1 MDDLMNLSI
10 GQLCGGAAGILV
22 LLSVF
27 IEITPFKFNPISAF
41 LNWIGARTNKNIMDK
56 FDSMQDEVSGLKDEV
71 SGLKKEIDSIRS
83 SEDERDAETRRVR
96 ILEFA
101 DEVAHAQGHSK
112 ERYTQ
117 VLHDIDVYD
126 SYCDAHK
133 GFKNSQTVGAR
144 KLILKAYDKH
154 LAENDFL

>member
-1 MDDLMNLSI
+1 MEELMNMSI
-10 GQLCGGAAGILV
+10 GEIVGWIAGIV
-22 LLSVF
+22 ATLSVF
-27 IEITPFKFNPISAF
+27 IEITPIKINPISW
-41 LNWIGARTNKNIMDK
+41 LLKWIGERTNKAIMGEIESVKKD
-56 FDSMQDEVSGLKDEV
+56 VSELKDEMNN
-71 SGLKKEIDSIRS
+71 IRE

-101 DEVAHAQGHSK
+101 DEVAHSKGHSK
-112 ERYTQ
+112 ERFTQ

-126 SYCDAHK
+126 KYCDAHR
-133 GFKNSQTVGAR
+133 GFKNSQTIGAR

>member
-10 GQLCGGAAGILV
+10 GQLFGGAAGILV

-27 IEITPFKFNPISAF
+27 IEITPFKFNPVSAF
-41 LNWIGARTNKNIMDK
+41 LNWIGARTNKNIMEK
-56 FDSMQDEVSGLKDEV
+56 FDSMKDEV
-71 SGLKKEIDSIRS
+71 SGLKKEVDSIRA

>member
-1 MDDLMNLSI
+1 MEELLNLSV
-10 GQLCGGAAGILV
+10 GQIIGGAAGIVV
-22 LLSVF
+22 LLSLF
-27 IEITPFKFNPISAF
+27 IEITPIKVNPISYM
-41 LNWIGARTNKNIMDK
+41 LRWIGERTNKNIIEK
-56 FDSMQDEVSGLKDEV
+56 IESVEKDV

-96 ILEFA
+96 ILEFG
-101 DEVAHAQGHSK
+101 DEVAHSQGHSK

-126 SYCDAHK
+126 QYCKAHPQ
-133 GFKNSQTVGAR
+133 FKNSQTIGAR

-154 LAENDFL
+154 LEQNDFL

>member
-1 MDDLMNLSI
+1 MEELMNMSV
-10 GQLCGGAAGILV
+10 GQILGGAAGIIV

-27 IEITPFKFNPISAF
+27 IEITPLKINPVSAF
-41 LNWIGARTNKNIMDK
+41 LNWIGARTNKNILVK
-56 FDSMQDEVSGLKDEV
+56 FESMEKDV
-71 SGLKKEIDSIRS
+71 SGLKKEVDSIRA

-101 DEVAHAQGHSK
+101 DEVAHSRGHSK

-126 SYCDAHK
+126 KYCDTHPH
-133 GFKNSQTVGAR
+133 FKNSQTVGAR

>member
-1 MDDLMNLSI
+1 MEELLNMSI
-10 GQLCGGAAGILV
+10 GQIVGGAAGLIV

-27 IEITPFKFNPISAF
+27 IEITPIKINPVSSF
-41 LNWIGARTNKNIMDK
+41 LGWIGKRTNKDLMN
-56 FDSMQDEVSGLKDEV
+56 EVETVKADMADMKTEMNNLKA
-71 SGLKKEIDSIRS
+71 

-96 ILEFA
+96 ILEFG

-126 SYCDAHK
+126 KYCNAHK
-133 GFKNSQTVGAR
+133 DFKNSQTVGAR

>member
-10 GQLCGGAAGILV
+10 GQLFGGAAGILV

-27 IEITPFKFNPISAF
+27 IEITPFKFNPVSAF

-56 FDSMQDEVSGLKDEV
+56 FDSMEDEV
-71 SGLKKEIDSIRS
+71 SGLKKEIDTIRA